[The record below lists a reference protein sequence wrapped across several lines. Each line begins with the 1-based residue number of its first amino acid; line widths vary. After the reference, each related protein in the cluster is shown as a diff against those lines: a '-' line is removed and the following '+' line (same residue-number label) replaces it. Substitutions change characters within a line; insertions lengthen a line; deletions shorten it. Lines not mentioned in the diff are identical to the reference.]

1 MKKYSPTWK
10 SSAKIKKQRKYR
22 AKAPLHVK
30 QKLAHAHLS
39 KDLKTKHKKRSFS
52 VRKGDKVR
60 IMTGVFRKTE
70 GKIESVDLKNNLVY
84 VAGAE
89 FTKRDG
95 SKRQVGLN
103 PSNLMII
110 ELNMEDKQREKILSR
125 K

>member
-1 MKKYSPTWK
+1 MKKYSPSWK
-10 SSAKIKKQRKYR
+10 SSVKIKKQRKYR
-22 AKAPLHVK
+22 MKAPLHVK
-30 QKLAHAHLS
+30 QKLAHSHLS
-39 KDLKTKHKKRSFS
+39 KDLRTKHKKRSFT

-60 IMTGVFRKTE
+60 IMAGVFRKTE
-70 GKIESVDLKNNLVY
+70 GKVESVDLKNSLVY

-95 SKRQVGLN
+95 SKKQVAIN

-110 ELNMEDKQREKILSR
+110 ELNMDDKQRQKILER